1 MPKFRVKG
9 TVELEYL
16 IEADNEDIAKMKA
29 ELNVSCRSFEEDNGC
44 SEVSSLYDWDAEEVR
59 TCRVCGCTDN
69 DCTQC
74 VERTGHPCRWVEE
87 DLCSACVGREEEG

>member
-9 TVELEYL
+9 TVALEYM
-16 IEADNEDIAKMKA
+16 IEAEDGDMAVADA
-29 ELNVSCRSFEEDNGC
+29 ECFICSRMIEEEHGC
-44 SEVSSLYDWDAEEVR
+44 KEVSINNDWEAER
-59 TCRVCGCTDN
+59 IRACRVCGCTDN

-87 DLCSACVGREEEG
+87 DLCSACVGREEDG